1 MPTAHH
7 PPAEHRLRVVLPDEP
22 VERIEPVENVEPV
35 EDGEPTSSGQL
46 PARLIVLPWFDPGLA
61 LRGVDPRSEYVER
74 YWTGVIGPSAV
85 LLLRRLARGL
95 AEHPAGYSLAP
106 ADTARAI
113 GLSGGRGR
121 NSAMARTIDRCRL
134 FGLVRWPEP
143 EQLEVRTHLPLLSTR
158 QLRRLPL
165 AVRSSHEAW
174 LAERRSSDTPPAA

>member
-7 PPAEHRLRVVLPDEP
+7 PPAEHHLPTEHRLRVVPPDEP
-22 VERIEPVENVEPV
+22 DRDEPPV
-35 EDGEPTSSGQL
+35 DGGQL

-143 EQLEVRTHLPLLSTR
+143 EQLEVRTHLPLLTAR

-165 AVRSSHEAW
+165 AVRASHEAW

>member
-1 MPTAHH
+1 MQTVRQSSTVPHLRAIEAH
-7 PPAEHRLRVVLPDEP
+7 PPDDAH
-22 VERIEPVENVEPV
+22 
-35 EDGEPTSSGQL
+35 GGL
-46 PARLIVLPWFDPGLA
+46 PARLVVRPWFEPGLA

-113 GLSGGRGR
+113 GLSGGLGR
-121 NSAMARTIDRCRL
+121 SSPMARTLERCCL
-134 FGLVRWPEP
+134 FGLMRRPEV
-143 EQLEVRTHLPLLSTR
+143 EQLEVRTHLPLVSPR

-165 AVRSSHEAW
+165 AVRSSHETW
-174 LAERRSSDTPPAA
+174 LAERRRPDSPPAA